1 MALTEAK
8 IKKLQFNGKNLK
20 ITDHFGLYLLVAK
33 KSKRFYCRY
42 TYRKKQYEVA
52 IGQWPFLSL
61 ADARQK
67 VFNIRSNLAHNN
79 PPVQYKISDK
89 TFGQVADEFL
99 DNLSQK
105 IAFSTFTNLMRQY
118 NRYIRHS
125 ELSSIR
131 ISEVTTQDILKILSP
146 LRKQNKNTLVKK
158 LKSLISR
165 TFRYGIEHY
174 GVQND
179 PTHLLS
185 RLNFSDTRTRH
196 HPHIADKEK
205 LGKLLADIDAWDFS
219 PVSDALRLLPYVFV
233 RFAELVSARVE
244 DFNLEEALW
253 QIPAANMKQRR
264 IHIVPLPKPA
274 MMIVKRRIEFAKD
287 GFLFPSF
294 NEHKKYISR
303 SALSKRLKSLCDFE
317 VCLHSFRSTASTFLH
332 ELGFHSDLI
341 ELQLS
346 HKVRN
351 ATAASY
357 NFHTFLDERRDML
370 QVYADFLDDLKVNF
384 IKNTSFQNN

>member
-8 IKKLQFNGKNLK
+8 IKKLKFEGKDLK
-20 ITDHFGLYLLVAK
+20 ITDSFGLYLKVSK

-42 TYRKKQYEVA
+42 TYRKKQYDVA

-67 VFNIRSNLAHNN
+67 VFVIRSNLAHNN
-79 PPVQYKISDK
+79 PPVQYKTSDK

-105 IAFSTFTNLMRQY
+105 IAFSTFTNLTRKY
-118 NRYIRHS
+118 NRYIRYS
-125 ELSSIR
+125 ELASLR

-146 LRKQNKNTLVKK
+146 LRKENKNTLVKK

-185 RLNFSDTRTRH
+185 RLNFSDTRTVH
-196 HPHIADKEK
+196 YPHIADKEK
-205 LGKLLADIDAWDFS
+205 LGNLLADIDALDFS
-219 PVSDALRLLPYVFV
+219 SVSDALRLLPYVFV

-244 DFNLEEALW
+244 DFKLEEEIW

-264 IHIVPLPKPA
+264 IHIVPLPRQA
-274 MMIVKRRIEFAKD
+274 MVIVKRRILLARN

-294 NEHKKYISR
+294 NERKNHLSR
-303 SALSKRLKSLCDFE
+303 SVLSNRLKSLCDFE

-357 NFHTFLDERRDML
+357 NFHTFLDERRTML
-370 QVYADFLDDLKVNF
+370 QVYADFLDDLKAGF
-384 IKNTSFQNN
+384 LKNINL